1 MKILLLTGKLA
12 EPMLREVVSTCPSR
26 YEIHVSVMP
35 IEVASLATSRLIIS
49 HLKKIRPKDY
59 DLIMV
64 PGAIQESMKPVE
76 EAIGIKVVKGPK
88 HAADIPMLLEIC
100 DPRRL
105 SPDIPAD
112 DLISDKIYRYTKEV
126 LKKTEASAAS
136 KPHIKVDGVIIPANP
151 PPIRVVS
158 EITEAHLLDEDE
170 LIRIARKRR
179 EDGADIL
186 SLGFQAGVADPERVR
201 DCVMLIKKELD
212 APLAIDSIIPS
223 EIIAGVEAGAD
234 MVMSLEFGNIKKVA
248 SQIRHVPAVIIP
260 YDSKKGRFARTT
272 EDKLKFL
279 KKNIQTA
286 IKYGINKIIA
296 DPVLEPLNLSEPTGT
311 LESLMAYRMF
321 KREYSEIPLLMGLC
335 NVTELIDADSV
346 GVNALLTMLAAE
358 ARVSLVLVVEKSA
371 KTAGSTAE
379 AKIASQMATVA
390 WKRKTPPKD
399 LGLDLLILK
408 NKRIIESRLDLEG
421 AVIAEAINEMIEYP
435 QDPLGFFTVNVNHQ
449 DGWIE
454 VLYRGR
460 KGRLLIRGKNAR
472 SIYDEILR
480 RRLISSIPHALYLG
494 VELGKAEVAL
504 RTGKSYVQEEPLF
517 KKVKPI
523 RLSEE
528 DAG

>member
-1 MKILLLTGKLA
+1 
-12 EPMLREVVSTCPSR
+12 MLREVVSTCPSR

-35 IEVASLATSRLIIS
+35 IEVASLATSQLIIS
-49 HLKKIRPKDY
+49 HLKKIRLKDY

-64 PGAIQESMKPVE
+64 PGAIQESMRPVE
-76 EAIGIKVVKGPK
+76 EAIGIKVVKGSK
-88 HAADIPMLLEIC
+88 YAADIPMLLEIC
-100 DPRRL
+100 DPRSL

-126 LKKTEASAAS
+126 LEKTEASAAS
-136 KPHIKVDGVIIPANP
+136 KPHIKVDGVIIPADP

-186 SLGFQAGVADPERVR
+186 SLGFQAGVANPERVR

-234 MVMSLEFGNIKKVA
+234 MVMSLEFGNIKKKVA

-272 EDKLKFL
+272 EGKLKFL

-346 GVNALLTMLAAE
+346 GVNTLLTMLAAE